1 MQQTPRMANTLYVF
15 ALLCSLFALANSS
28 VVARPAKNT
37 PVAPRPKQALVRTDL
52 TPRDKNECL
61 AVARTLNDQAKKL
74 SQQTKRGIP
83 RELTRVAADLDH
95 SCGEDDFGKAWISIE
110 WMNGCLNNFT
120 KDVELGF
127 CSRNEGYSCALSPQ
141 SDACPQ
147 GH

>member
-1 MQQTPRMANTLYVF
+1 MPEDSSI
-15 ALLCSLFALANSS
+15 ALCFLAALGSLCVLTISPVTAK
-28 VVARPAKNT
+28 PAKNRS
-37 PVAPRPKQALVRTDL
+37 PVASSVKQGPVRTDL

-61 AVARTLNDQAKKL
+61 AIAQTLNEQAKTL
-74 SQQTKRGIP
+74 SKRNRMPVP
-83 RELTRVAADLDH
+83 REFTRVASDLNV
-95 SCGEDDFGKAWISIE
+95 SCGTEDFDKAWISIE